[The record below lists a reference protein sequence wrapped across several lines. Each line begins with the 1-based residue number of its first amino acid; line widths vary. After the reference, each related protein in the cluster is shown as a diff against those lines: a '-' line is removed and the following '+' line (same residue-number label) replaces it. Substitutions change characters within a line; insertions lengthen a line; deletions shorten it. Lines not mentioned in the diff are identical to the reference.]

1 MKVYITKSF
10 GMRFIPLFSQ
20 DGQGDAGT
28 GLGIGQGMMVVRQVV
43 AAAGSHR
50 LQLVVG
56 QLLPDS

>member
-28 GLGIGQGMMVVRQVV
+28 GLGIGQGMMMIFQVIS
-43 AAAGSHR
+43 AKGR
-50 LQLVVG
+50 NGMQLIIF
-56 QLLPDS
+56 QSFK